1 MKIKEMRGFFSLLGV
16 LGALCVDWVE
26 GWRLWSGLRPSGG
39 SVCGLVRDRALNAW
53 GRAVS
58 DR

>member
-1 MKIKEMRGFFSLLGV
+1 MRNVNSVKSQQEGTV
-16 LGALCVDWVE
+16 NWVE
-26 GWRLWSGLRPSGG
+26 GWRLWSGLEPSEAA
-39 SVCGLVRDRALNAW
+39 SVGLVRDRALNAW